1 MVIRTIA
8 NRVGTIEIDQNAFY
22 FLQPLSAFKT
32 EEMEQIERAYEKQM
46 QLVTGDPT
54 FLSAQEISFQSGQV
68 RFEYDLTDLHSF
80 NALKAMEFEDKL
92 TYYLSLVQLAQ
103 QSEINVLWQKENF
116 VLNKEESLLH
126 VMVAENDV
134 MPLNHE
140 KDRLTAVKELII
152 ISLTRLNQVYGR
164 PRRIDFLEQ
173 SDEVI
178 RFAETIYLRLQSLEE
193 MEAYISNVL
202 NQVEEQKKAK
212 QQELELA
219 QQNQTKWSVTM
230 ASLRESLQRLPS
242 FNEQPKENRTKPT
255 TGGNKKLFVGVAAV
269 LLAAFGLNVVLTQ
282 ATENAQGTE
291 PEEVNDVELNLTDV
305 YREGLLGDTDGVLES
320 LESVDYS
327 ELQVADQEVLNRL
340 YIKQGEYEKAL
351 RNQPEL
357 IGTIAEQLSRDE
369 DVEGL
374 ENLQETTDEPSEV
387 IEFELAV
394 VEEEWT
400 RIVELR
406 NQVELT
412 DRRVGTILTA
422 FIKEKDF
429 QGAKGFL
436 EKHELTDENLMSS
449 VLEAEKEALQLEE
462 LQADKQKLEE
472 VIEKEN
478 DKKASK
484 KAEEQLKEINQEIEE
499 IAKPE

>member
-22 FLQPLSAFKT
+22 FLQPLTAFKT

-46 QLVTGDPT
+46 QQVTGDPT

-80 NALKAMEFEDKL
+80 NALKAMAFEDKL
-92 TYYLSLVQLAQ
+92 MYYLSLVHLAR

-116 VLNKEESLLH
+116 VLNKEEALLH

-134 MPLNHE
+134 MPLNNE
-140 KDRLTAVKELII
+140 KDRLTAVKDFII

-164 PRRIDFLEQ
+164 PRRTDFLEQ

-193 MEAYISNVL
+193 IESYVADVF
-202 NQVEEQKKAK
+202 NQVEEKKKAK

-219 QQNQTKWSVTM
+219 KQNQTKWSVTM
-230 ASLRESLQRLPS
+230 ASLCQRFQRLPS
-242 FNEQPKENRTKPT
+242 LNNQPKEKRATPAT
-255 TGGNKKLFVGVAAV
+255 SGNKKLFVGVVAV

-282 ATENAQGTE
+282 ATENAQETE
-291 PEEVNDVELNLTDV
+291 PGEVKDVELNLTDV
-305 YREGLLGDTDGVLES
+305 YREGLLGNTEGVLKS

-327 ELQVADQEVLNRL
+327 ELQAADQEVLNRL

-351 RNQPEL
+351 HNQPEL
-357 IGTIAEQLSRDE
+357 LGGIAEQISLDGN
-369 DVEGL
+369 VEGL
-374 ENLQETTDEPSEV
+374 KRLQETTGEPSEV
-387 IEFELAV
+387 IEFELAA
-394 VEEEWT
+394 VEEEWA
-400 RIVELR
+400 RIIELR

-412 DRRVGTILTA
+412 NRRVETVLAAFTA
-422 FIKEKDF
+422 EKDF

-436 EKHELTDENLMSS
+436 EKHDLTDEKFMSS
-449 VLEAEKEALQLEE
+449 VLKAEKEALQLEE
-462 LQADKQKLEE
+462 LQAEKQKLEE
-472 VIEKEN
+472 TIEKEN
-478 DKKASK
+478 DKKALK
-484 KAEEQLKEINQEIEE
+484 KAEERLKEINQEIEE
-499 IAKPE
+499 ITE